1 MTKIRLAPVVAAVV
15 VAGCSSSPSPL
26 RASADGGAGGGEEDA
41 TLIDGSGES
50 SDDASSADGTI
61 LEASAIESGGDDGG
75 DSGFDAGSLPPLTIT
90 AAASVGALYGTVT
103 DAVTNAGLSGATLTI
118 GGGTSASTDTN
129 GNFQVAGVPT
139 GRTVLQV
146 TAPGHVAWSRQ
157 IGVTATPHAFA
168 VHLMPAGATQTVSAA
183 DGGMVTA
190 GPATLT
196 FPAGAFAVDANVTAT
211 WVPTT
216 QVNALSGR
224 AQFRDSSLN
233 VHRLVGALD
242 VQLSGSE
249 PTEPVTLSV
258 PVPTGLASASL
269 YTFDGDAGEWA
280 NPVAATSVHG
290 GMATFTVAHLSDL
303 GCTDDAPGAGSVV
316 TDVGGE
322 CTETD
327 PSGGSRAAQVGDL
340 LPLGSQT
347 NTSAGWMSTEDGDGN
362 AVTQYNSDTITWDQ
376 AADGTPQCSC
386 AGLCN
391 LTGIDDP
398 SAARPSYP
406 SGKRFLIHTKTAVAG
421 NRGTIYSLSYDPCPS
436 GPVALYDLDVSEGDV
451 NVVAETSQDVT
462 AGEDADSCS
471 GGCGNTAHPSC
482 NTCGPATCHGCCDTR
497 NVCQPGTDDSACGV
511 GGGTCNNCTA
521 SFSACSNPI
530 PCGSITSSPGACG
543 CPP

>member
-347 NTSAGWMSTEDGDGN
+347 NTSAGWMFDGGWRR
-362 AVTQYNSDTITWDQ
+362 Q
-376 AADGTPQCSC
+376 
-386 AGLCN
+386 
-391 LTGIDDP
+391 
-398 SAARPSYP
+398 
-406 SGKRFLIHTKTAVAG
+406 
-421 NRGTIYSLSYDPCPS
+421 RGHPVQLRHHHV
-436 GPVALYDLDVSEGDV
+436 GP
-451 NVVAETSQDVT
+451 
-462 AGEDADSCS
+462 
-471 GGCGNTAHPSC
+471 
-482 NTCGPATCHGCCDTR
+482 
-497 NVCQPGTDDSACGV
+497 
-511 GGGTCNNCTA
+511 GGGWDAAVQLRGPLQPHRHRRSIRGAPLVSQWQEVLDSHQDRGRGKSRDDLLPVVRPVPVWPGGALRPGCLGRRRQRRRGDIA
-521 SFSACSNPI
+521 RRHGWRGRGLVQRRLRKYGPSLMQHLWPRDLPWVLRHQERLPARHRRFGLR
-530 PCGSITSSPGACG
+530 CGRGYLQQLHSVLLCV
-543 CPP
+543 